1 MANIFSKHSTVSI
14 PRSLKGIGVM
24 GGKWVIL
31 VILPTIFSYLGVIR
45 VTPGRLQNI
54 DNASPAQQTCST
66 KPISGGTCNGVFPS
80 GCSVFTIA
88 KGDQVFFGGNDD
100 YIHPDSYYWVDPQGY
115 GAIWIGTP
123 DNVQQGVNSKGLAYD
138 ANGLPRVDVN
148 PHLERTPVSGGYSSY
163 PIQILRESATVEEV
177 ITWVNT
183 HQWHSY
189 MHDQLHFADATGDA
203 VVISAG
209 ADSELVFTRK
219 PQGDGHL
226 VSTNFNIANPSNG
239 DYPCWRYETAQE
251 LLGGLVS
258 QGDELTVQ
266 DAAGVLEAVHVEGGT
281 SWTIESMV
289 ADLPNGKVY
298 LYYFHQFDEPVVLNV
313 TEEIANE
320 RAGVALSKLFPES
333 VQQEAVRRFERIQ
346 GRASRCAIFGM
357 VWFGLVLASLIVLL
371 IASIKDHQSLI
382 FWIPVVAIL
391 GPLGLLI
398 WFVAR
403 GKLRDHSWQSVMVET
418 VGDVA
423 PMVGGF
429 VLYLIVVIVVPAVQD
444 SGSLQILLLFVLP
457 PILGLVV
464 FHGPLLTLATHQG
477 YLHTLWKRFPHAWVS
492 ANLGMAGMFLLAF
505 PVVNMSLG
513 SCSIFPLN
521 PWTLSLWWGFAVLGA
536 LLAMVLLMFYEGWAG
551 RRDFRAWAVLATGD
565 GEIATPGWRD
575 LWWWILVSLIILIA
589 GAAAGVMIQQI
600 LR

>member
-1 MANIFSKHSTVSI
+1 MNRLGKVLLSILSLILLASAITHSTLVFSQAA
-14 PRSLKGIGVM
+14 PLSLNQLEQM
-24 GGKWVIL
+24 IL
-31 VILPTIFSYLGVIR
+31 AFNSR
-45 VTPGRLQNI
+45 VQR
-54 DNASPAQQTCST
+54 TCSLE
-66 KPISGGTCNGVFPS
+66 PPSGKTCNGSILS

-138 ANGLPRVDVN
+138 ASGLPRVDVN

-163 PIQILRESATVEEV
+163 PIQILRENATVEEV
-177 ITWVNT
+177 ITWVST

-209 ADSELVFTRK
+209 ADGELVFTRK

-226 VSTNFNIANPSNG
+226 VSTNFNVANPSNG

-258 QGDELTVQ
+258 QGDELTAK
-266 DAAGVLEAVHVEGGT
+266 DAADVLEAAHVEGGT

-289 ADLPNGKVY
+289 ADLPNRMVY
-298 LYYFHQFDEPVVLNV
+298 LYYFHQFNEPVVLNV
-313 TEEIANE
+313 AEEIANE
-320 RAGVALSKLFPES
+320 RAGGALSKLFPES
-333 VQQEAVRRFERIQ
+333 VQQEAARRYERIQ
-346 GRASRCAIFGM
+346 GRASRCQGFGM
-357 VWFGLVLASLIVLL
+357 VWLGLVLTSLVVLL
-371 IASIKDHQSLI
+371 IASIKDRRGLI
-382 FWIPVVAIL
+382 FWIPVVAIT

-398 WFVAR
+398 WYSVR
-403 GKLRDHSWQSVMVET
+403 GKLTDRSWRSVLVET

-423 PMVGGF
+423 PAVVGF
-429 VLYLIVVIVVPAVQD
+429 VLYLVMVIMVPALQN
-444 SGSLQILLLFVLP
+444 SEPLQILLLFVLP
-457 PILGLVV
+457 PILGLVA
-464 FHGPLLTLATHQG
+464 FHGLLLTSATDQG
-477 YLHTLWKRFPHAWVS
+477 YLHTLWKRFPHVWVS

-505 PVVNMSLG
+505 PVVNMSLR
-513 SCSIFPLN
+513 SCSIIPLN
-521 PWTLSLWWGFAVLGA
+521 PWTLSLWWGFALLGA

-551 RRDFRAWAVLATGD
+551 RRDFRAWAVLASGE
-565 GEIATPGWRD
+565 GEIATPGWKF
-575 LWWWILVSLIILIA
+575 LWLWILLSLIILIA
-589 GAAAGVMIQQI
+589 GAAAGVRIQQV
-600 LR
+600 LG